1 MFKKL
6 IASDEAVKALFDHFR
21 NIAIASSVLAA
32 GAWTLQHPQTGRMM
46 GYMSLASGLSMC
58 IIAFFLLV
66 VAERHGRRMFS
77 KVDIPWYWHLL
88 ITVTYGLTLVALFT
102 NLAFRI

>member
-21 NIAIASSVLAA
+21 NIAIAGTVLAA
-32 GAWTLQHPQTGRMM
+32 GAWTLQHPQAGRMM
-46 GYMSLASGLSMC
+46 GYMSLASGLAM
-58 IIAFFLLV
+58 IIAAFFLLV
-66 VAERHGRRMFS
+66 VAERHGRKMFT

-88 ITVTYGLTLVALFT
+88 ITTTYSLTLLSLFT